1 MLHSIYKKNAVN
13 CVFETAFNSGWSLLP
28 QQVTYV
34 DLQVFPNSG
43 KGGGEG
49 EGGAGLESEILLGGG
64 GGGGPGGGNGGG
76 GGGGGGLPGEGNLR
90 RSDFNDSNLFQS

>member
-13 CVFETAFNSGWSLLP
+13 CVFETTFNSGWSLLP

-43 KGGGEG
+43 KGGG
-49 EGGAGLESEILLGGG
+49 GGG
-64 GGGGPGGGNGGG
+64 GRWGWVGIGNFTGGG
-76 GGGGGGLPGEGNLR
+76 GVVTR
-90 RSDFNDSNLFQS
+90 

>member
-43 KGGGEG
+43 KGGG
-49 EGGAGLESEILLGGG
+49 GGG
-64 GGGGPGGGNGGG
+64 GRRGWVGIGNFTGGG
-76 GGGGGGLPGEGNLR
+76 GVVTR
-90 RSDFNDSNLFQS
+90 

>member
-43 KGGGEG
+43 KGGGRRG
-49 EGGAGLESEILLGGG
+49 WVGIGNFTGGG
-64 GGGGPGGGNGGG
+64 GGYQVK
-76 GGGGGGLPGEGNLR
+76 ET
-90 RSDFNDSNLFQS
+90 

>member
-43 KGGGEG
+43 KGGEG
-49 EGGAGLESEILLGGG
+49 RGKAGLGWNRKFYWGGWG
-64 GGGGPGGGNGGG
+64 GYQVK
-76 GGGGGGLPGEGNLR
+76 ET
-90 RSDFNDSNLFQS
+90 

>member
-13 CVFETAFNSGWSLLP
+13 CVFETTFNSGWSLLP

-43 KGGGEG
+43 KGGGG
-49 EGGAGLESEILLGGG
+49 GGAGLESEILLGGG
-64 GGGGPGGGNGGG
+64 W
-76 GGGGGGLPGEGNLR
+76 LPGEGNLR

>member
-43 KGGGEG
+43 KGGG
-49 EGGAGLESEILLGGG
+49 GGG
-64 GGGGPGGGNGGG
+64 GGGGCTMCPPLSGAWSDKNTPGQIG
-76 GGGGGGLPGEGNLR
+76 
-90 RSDFNDSNLFQS
+90 FQEFYEISTNSCCLAYSLKVH